1 MAEQP
6 RVPQAHD
13 GAKLATYDPKSPA
26 AFSGSEQSG
35 LLAAS
40 QLLEAPSLG
49 ASPQNKLTTF
59 FGLWNHP
66 FQMVALSKD
75 GLKMLFWDISPVERP
90 LKAIEDL
97 FP

>member
-1 MAEQP
+1 M
-6 RVPQAHD
+6 R
-13 GAKLATYDPKSPA
+13 LATYDPKSPA

-66 FQMVALSKD
+66 FQVFPNSLQ
-75 GLKMLFWDISPVERP
+75 LKVT
-90 LKAIEDL
+90 LKTSMK
-97 FP
+97 